1 MTARQGS
8 KNGLCGGRS
17 RKTGALCKRPAG
29 WGTDHPGT
37 GKCKLHGGCSKGPPK
52 GSQNN
57 FKHGLYARL
66 FPADLLEQAA
76 AMRGSIAAELDIA
89 RIQLSIVI
97 EKLQANNLD
106 VTKVEIKTLA
116 LEEADGKGEAKR
128 AKRIEREAERFGE
141 YYDPD
146 DGDFGIVQE
155 SQPVEVKKVRE
166 LRDWL
171 QDFFRL
177 TSLVARLEQQLQ
189 QAERHSVDLK
199 LAKKQ
204 LERENSADGGG
215 DAKQLT
221 STELDA
227 AILGAI
233 RGFSTGVS
241 GRAGHSGQAQA
252 AGPVDGVPD
261 EG

>member
-57 FKHGLYARL
+57 LRHGLYARL

-155 SQPVEVKKVRE
+155 SQPVEVKKIRE

-204 LERENSADGGG
+204 LEREDSADGGG

-233 RGFSTGVS
+233 HGFATGLS
-241 GRAGHSGQAQA
+241 GRSERGGETGA
-252 AGPVDGVPD
+252 AGTADGVPD
-261 EG
+261 PD

>member
-1 MTARQGS
+1 
-8 KNGLCGGRS
+8 
-17 RKTGALCKRPAG
+17 
-29 WGTDHPGT
+29 
-37 GKCKLHGGCSKGPPK
+37 
-52 GSQNN
+52 
-57 FKHGLYARL
+57 
-66 FPADLLEQAA
+66 
-76 AMRGSIAAELDIA
+76 MRGSIAAELDIA
-89 RIQLSIVI
+89 RIHLSIVI
-97 EKLQANNLD
+97 EKLQANELD
-106 VTKVEIKTLA
+106 ITKLEVKTLA
-116 LEEADGKGEAKR
+116 MEEADGKGEAKR

-155 SQPVEVKKVRE
+155 SQPVEVKKIRE

-189 QAERHSVDLK
+189 QAERHHVDLR

-204 LERENSADGGG
+204 LEREDNADGGG

-241 GRAGHSGQAQA
+241 VGAGHGGQAQA
-252 AGPVDGVPD
+252 AGPADGIPD

>member
-1 MTARQGS
+1 MAARQGS

-37 GKCKLHGGCSKGPPK
+37 GSCKLHGGCSKGAPV
-52 GSQNN
+52 GNQYAR
-57 FKHGLYARL
+57 KHGLYARL

-76 AMRGSIAAELDIA
+76 QMRGSIAAELDIA

-97 EKLQANNLD
+97 EKLQANALD
-106 VTKVEIKTLA
+106 ITKLEIKTLA
-116 LEEADGKGEAKR
+116 MEEAGGNGEAKR
-128 AKRIEREAERFGE
+128 ARRIEREAERFGE

-146 DGDFGIVQE
+146 DGDFGIVEE
-155 SQPVEVKKVRE
+155 SQPVEVKKTRE

-189 QAERHSVDLK
+189 QAERHHVDLR

-204 LERENSADGGG
+204 LEREEKPEGVG

-233 RGFSTGVS
+233 HGFATGLS
-241 GRAGHSGQAQA
+241 GRSEHGGEAGA
-252 AGPVDGVPD
+252 AGAADGVP
-261 EG
+261 EQG